1 MAAVDRVSVTFVR
14 VGLLALAG
22 LLLWHAY
29 YFAAGAMRAVA
40 YPHELDYG
48 EGIVWFQVQQLFAGK
63 AFGDIHQFPAV
74 VFHYTPLFHFLSGL
88 VAAMGVD
95 GLAAGRI
102 VSLLSTA
109 AMVILIGAIV
119 RHVILQS
126 FGTRQTAYACAAIAG
141 FTLLVAFPV
150 KIWAPLM
157 RVDMLAFAL
166 ALAGIYAGLRAI
178 RQPAQIYLA
187 AFFFVLAVYT
197 KQTMIAAPAS
207 VFLVL
212 LLYRPR
218 TAVAGI
224 LTCVVAGSIALA
236 ALAYA
241 TDGGF
246 LRHIFLYNVNR
257 IVLDRIEQIG
267 IIAFS
272 HSVLIMAALV
282 GVATTIPALRR
293 YAVRRRESEPQDV
306 AYAML
311 GCYFLLTTIMLLLV
325 LKSGSSANYFIE
337 WFAVLAIYVGFAM
350 RIAVERS
357 FGTSQPGATKTGFAD
372 ELAVVA
378 LCAQALFL
386 APDQYPARFFQVR
399 AAGLAQL
406 TELVRQAKGPV
417 ISDDMVVVVRAGRPV
432 LWEPAIFNEL
442 AATGVWDEK
451 PFIQM
456 IEQHRFAMFII
467 YQGRGPHLFS
477 LRFSPAVG
485 AAIDR
490 AYQPREKIAGLTVYY
505 PRVTRPADP
514 VVRAASTAGRS
525 T

>member
-1 MAAVDRVSVTFVR
+1 MPATDRVSVTVIR
-14 VGLLALAG
+14 VGLVALAG

-29 YFAAGAMRAVA
+29 HFAGAAVRAIG
-40 YPHELDYG
+40 YPYEMDYG
-48 EGIVWFQVQQLFAGK
+48 EGIVWFQTQQLLTGK
-63 AFGDIHQFPAV
+63 AFGDIHHFPAV

-88 VAAMGVD
+88 VAAMGID

-102 VSLLSTA
+102 VSLVSTA

-119 RHVILQS
+119 RYVIRQS
-126 FGTRQTAYACAAIAG
+126 DGSRRTANACAAIAG
-141 FTLLVAFPV
+141 LALLIPFPV
-150 KIWAPLM
+150 KMWAPLM

-166 ALAGIYAGLRAI
+166 ALGGIYAGLRAI
-178 RQPAQIYLA
+178 RQPAMIYLA
-187 AFFFVLAVYT
+187 ALLFVLSVYS
-197 KQTMIAAPAS
+197 KQTMVAAPAS

-212 LLYRPR
+212 LLYWPR
-218 TAVAGI
+218 TALAGI
-224 LTCVVAGSIALA
+224 ATCLIVGSIALA
-236 ALAYA
+236 GLAYA

-246 LRHIFLYNVNR
+246 VRHIFLYNVNR
-257 IVLDRIEQIG
+257 IVLARVEQIG
-267 IIAFS
+267 IVVFS
-272 HSVLIMAALV
+272 HSFMIIAALV

-293 YAVRRRESEPQDV
+293 FAVSRPEPAPRDV

-325 LKSGSSANYFIE
+325 LKSGSSLNYFIE
-337 WFAVLAIYVGFAM
+337 WFAVLAIFIGFAM
-350 RIAVERS
+350 RIAVERG
-357 FGTSQPGATKTGFAD
+357 FGAGRTGATKAGFAG

-378 LCAQALFL
+378 LCAQAIYL
-386 APDQYPARFFQVR
+386 APNPYPVEYFQLR
-399 AAGLAQL
+399 APGLAKL
-406 TELVRQAKGPV
+406 AEMVRQAKGPV

-456 IEQHRFAMFII
+456 IDQHRFAMFIV

-490 AYQPREKIAGLTVYY
+490 AYLPRQKLAGLTVYT
-505 PRVTRPADP
+505 PR
-514 VVRAASTAGRS
+514 
-525 T
+525 